1 MMELSELDENL
12 QVGKYPR
19 QLSMEEIKVLMET
32 VGDAG
37 KGFCRNCGYCVPC
50 PEDIPIPDIFR
61 FESYHQRY
69 DLKQWAIVQYRLL
82 EVKADACSEC
92 EQCMELC
99 PYDVSIPQR
108 LKIAHQTL
116 Q

>member
-1 MMELSELDENL
+1 M
-12 QVGKYPR
+12 
-19 QLSMEEIKVLMET
+19 LMEC

-50 PEDIPIPDIFR
+50 PEGICIPDIFR
-61 FESYHQRY
+61 FESYYERY
-69 DLKQWAIVQYRLL
+69 DLKEWAIEQYRLL
-82 EVKADACSEC
+82 EVKADACSNC
-92 EQCMELC
+92 EQCLELC
-99 PYDVSIPQR
+99 PYDVPIPKR